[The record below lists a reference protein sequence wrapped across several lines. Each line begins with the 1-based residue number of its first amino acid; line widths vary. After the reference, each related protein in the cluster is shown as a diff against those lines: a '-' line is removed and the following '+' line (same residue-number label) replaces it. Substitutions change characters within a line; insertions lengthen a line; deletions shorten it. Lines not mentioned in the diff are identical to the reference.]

1 MKKAVVWVFLAVIFA
16 PILLGLT
23 GKLVGAR
30 FDVELLGYT
39 DSVEKPELSV
49 HTFLDGTFQKDYG
62 AWMEE
67 NMPLRGVFTRTY
79 NTIRYEGFSLGNRI
93 VGNHGSI
100 FETAYV
106 EAELAL
112 GDYDYSDPARAQRMQ
127 NVVDHMASV
136 DQKLRAVGK
145 HLYVYIAPSKAN
157 LYPEDIPR
165 NYVAMAQPGGIRA
178 VDLFRE
184 RISATDVPYLI
195 CADMKDSLEYPAF
208 YPTGIHWSRTY
219 EQLASQRIVNDLS
232 ALSGETYQNI
242 EITGVRT
249 SKTPFWRDSDVYNLL
264 NVWLPQ
270 DVDYYEYTTQPA
282 EEGPVSEL
290 DILLMGDSFGL
301 GLCKD
306 IGNPLADVSIWYIDR
321 SNSLSGPDGKQQLL
335 ERNWENLDLQTCLD
349 RVDFV
354 VLEIVESELVYDTHG
369 FIDYLDAYLD
379 HYTPALKSDD
389 YPACLDASRTET
401 WNLELV
407 EGVYDR
413 GNEHYAW
420 TKPAFRVPL
429 HSESIS
435 NNGLEIAFAVPRHTV
450 DSGEPQQVEV
460 AVNGTVVCRETY
472 TAPGDVRMILPPDQF
487 QRDENDS
494 YVVTINC
501 SQTFNPYTLGESM
514 DNRDLALALRYI
526 GGAR

>member
-16 PILLGLT
+16 PVLLGLT

-67 NMPLRGVFTRTY
+67 NMPLRGVFTKTY
-79 NTIRYEGFSLGNRI
+79 NTIRYEGFRLGNGVIGGHR
-93 VGNHGSI
+93 SI
-100 FETAYV
+100 LGDLDTET
-106 EAELAL
+106 ELAL

-127 NVVDHMASV
+127 AVVDHMASV
-136 DQKLRAVGK
+136 DQKLRAVEK
-145 HLYVYIAPSKAN
+145 YLYVYIAPNKSD

-165 NYVAMAQPGGIRA
+165 NYVALAQPGGVRA

-232 ALSGETYQNI
+232 ALSGEVYQNI
-242 EITGVRT
+242 EITGVEK
-249 SKTPFWRDSDVYNLL
+249 SKTPFWRDSDVFDLL
-264 NVWLPQ
+264 NVWTSQ

-282 EEGPVSEL
+282 EEGPVTEL
-290 DILLMGDSFGL
+290 DILLMGDSFGT
-301 GLCKD
+301 GLCRD
-306 IGNPLADVSIWYIDR
+306 IGDRFMDTSIWYLNR
-321 SNSLSGPDGKQQLL
+321 KNYLSGPDGKQQLL
-335 ERNWENLDLQTCLD
+335 EQNWENLDLQACLD

-354 VLEIVESELVYDTHG
+354 VLEITEPQLIADTYG

-379 HYTPALKSDD
+379 HYVPAPKSDY
-389 YPACLDASRTET
+389 YPTCLDASRTET
-401 WNLELV
+401 WDVEQV
-407 EGVYDR
+407 EGIYYLEN
-413 GNEHYAW
+413 GFAW
-420 TKPAFRVPL
+420 IQPSCRIPL

-435 NNGLEIAFAVPRHTV
+435 NNGLEIDLAVDEHTV
-450 DSGEPQQVEV
+450 ASGEPQQVEV
-460 AVNGTVVCRETY
+460 AVNGTVVRRETY
-472 TAPGDVRMILPPDQF
+472 TDPGEVRMILSPDQF

-501 SQTFNPYTLGESM
+501 SRSFNPSVLGESA

>member
-23 GKLVGAR
+23 GKLAGVR
-30 FDVELLGYT
+30 LDVPLLGYT
-39 DSVEKPELSV
+39 DSVEKPELSA

-67 NMPLRGVFTRTY
+67 NMPLRGAFTRTY
-79 NTIRYEGFSLGNRI
+79 NTIRYEGFGLGNRI

-112 GDYDYSDPARAQRMQ
+112 GNYDYSDPARAQRMRD
-127 NVVDHMASV
+127 VVDHMASV
-136 DQKLRAVGK
+136 DRKLRAVGK
-145 HLYVYIAPSKAN
+145 HLYVYIAPSKAD
-157 LYPEDIPR
+157 LYPEDIPQ
-165 NYVAMAQPGGIRA
+165 NYVAMAQPGGVRV

-184 RISATDVPYLI
+184 LISATDVPYLI
-195 CADMKDSLEYPAF
+195 CSDMKDSLEYPAF

-242 EITGVRT
+242 EITGVKT
-249 SKTPFWRDSDVYNLL
+249 SKTPFWRDSDVFNLL

-270 DVDYYEYTTQPA
+270 NVDYYEYTTQPA
-282 EEGPVSEL
+282 EEGPVPEL

-301 GLCKD
+301 GLCRD
-306 IGNPLADVSIWYIDR
+306 IGDPLADVSIWSIDR
-321 SNSLSGPDGKQQLL
+321 SNSLRGPDGKQQLL
-335 ERNWENLDLQTCLD
+335 NGNWENLDLQTCLD

-354 VLEIVESELVYDTHG
+354 VLEVVESELVYDTHG

-379 HYTPALKSDD
+379 HYVPAPKSDY
-389 YPACLDASRTET
+389 YPACLDASRAET
-401 WNLELV
+401 WDLELV
-407 EGVYDR
+407 RGVYGR
-413 GNEHYAW
+413 GDEYAW
-420 TKPAFRVPL
+420 TQPSFRVPL

-435 NNGLEIAFAVPRHTV
+435 NNGLEIVFSVDGHTAEP
-450 DSGEPQQVEV
+450 GEPQQVEV
-460 AVNGTVVCRETY
+460 AVNGTVVRRETY

-494 YVVTINC
+494 YVVTVNC
-501 SQTFNPYTLGESM
+501 SRSVIPSAISGST
-514 DNRDLALALRYI
+514 DNRDLALMLRYI